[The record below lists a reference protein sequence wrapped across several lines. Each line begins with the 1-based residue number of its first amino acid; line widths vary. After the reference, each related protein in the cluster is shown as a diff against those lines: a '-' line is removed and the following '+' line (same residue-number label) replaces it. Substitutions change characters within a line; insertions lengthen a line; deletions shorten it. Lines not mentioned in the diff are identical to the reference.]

1 MKIMLEI
8 FLFIFSFGILL
19 TNIHMLFSLRNIMKY
34 AKNSSSIPADER
46 YYELK
51 LRMQIL
57 IVTIILAGSAITFI
71 GWNTQENII
80 KTVREE
86 ILNEVSNDVG
96 KVKMSA
102 KQIEDKIN
110 SFDVFIVD
118 QTGKIQNL
126 VSNSKNLQLSYFQL
140 DELVKSKIQNLKT
153 LLNVYIVTGIKLNL
167 DSKPLKLFFKDL
179 KPINAQN
186 LPVFKNAPI
195 ISIQTDNGLGVD
207 VNEINKDYLIIA
219 PNHGLY
225 NSDAPV
231 NGNVTIWFIKET

>member
-1 MKIMLEI
+1 
-8 FLFIFSFGILL
+8 
-19 TNIHMLFSLRNIMKY
+19 MLFSLRDILKY
-34 AKNSSSIPADER
+34 AKNSAGIPIDER

-51 LRMQIL
+51 LRIQIL

-80 KTVREE
+80 RTVRED

-96 KVKMSA
+96 KVKKSA
-102 KQIEDKIN
+102 QEIETKID

-126 VSNSKNLQLSYFQL
+126 ISNSKNLQSSYSQL
-140 DELVKSKIQNLKT
+140 DGLVKSKIQNLKT
-153 LLNVYIVTGIKLNL
+153 LLNIYIVTGIKLNL

-179 KPINAQN
+179 KPINAQS
-186 LPVFKNAPI
+186 LPTFKNAPI
-195 ISIQTDNGLGVD
+195 ISIQTDTGLGVD
-207 VNEINKDYLIIA
+207 VNEITKDYLIIV